1 MRLALLFTA
10 IGLLVGHVPLI
21 GQEDKAYLE
30 ETDQEALE
38 ALSRKFAQEE
48 QKGLEQAR
56 QLARQQNVPI
66 RQVLEDGTVIAVSG
80 IGPTGLLQFQTTTN
94 LDAAKTSSTSKAW
107 PGNALGVSLTG
118 NGYNIG
124 AWDGGI
130 VYKQHQDLAGRITN
144 KDNNASVI
152 DHATH
157 VTGTLVGS
165 DSVNGA
171 RGMAYKAT
179 LDAYD
184 WNSDNSEMASAGS
197 SGLLIS
203 NHSYGQITGWR
214 YRDDKSEWYWYG
226 ATQVSQKE
234 DYRFGFYSRDARNWD
249 QIARNAPYYLIVKSA
264 GNDRNDDG
272 PSGSNDHKVRNSQNN
287 WVSSTRKRDPDGS
300 YDCLGPKSTAKNILT
315 VGAVNDIPSGYSQP
329 SDVSMTSFSSWGP
342 TDDGRIKPD
351 LVANGRSLKSCGTDN
366 PSDYDRKSGTSMSAP
381 VASGSMLLLQEHYK
395 HTYNQQMRA
404 ASLKGLAIH
413 TADEAGPDAGPDYEH
428 GWGLLNTANAIKHI
442 TNASGG
448 DFLLEETLQDQQTYT
463 FTVNASQSNPLSA
476 TLSWHDPA
484 GNPPSPQVDPT
495 TKMLVNDLDLRI
507 RRKNGNQ
514 VYKPYVMDP
523 ANPDS
528 AATRGDNTRDNVE
541 QVFVKQPQ
549 SGSYVVEVTHKGALS
564 SPQAFSLVISAE
576 GRGCQPPGG
585 LTVDSVQNTKADLS
599 WTSFSSQCPD
609 SATQWKVQ
617 WGRPGFSIDQGD
629 SISVTQSQ
637 ARITG
642 LAGNSKYEAYVAEIR
657 SGGKRTDYVGPVT
670 FTTTP
675 QPVQLPYFEGFESF
689 SGTYTEGAEITGPQN
704 AFWQFRSSEP
714 EGRLRFAGSD
724 ITASKGTQAATLDV
738 NQDNN
743 LAENDLILTLNMRNY
758 SAQRPLFLK
767 FDHREYD
774 EEDHPNDSLWIRGSN
789 EDQWVG
795 LYDLSANASNN
806 YQQAGRFD
814 ISQAL
819 RQAGQ
824 QFTATFQV
832 RFGQEDNYTL
842 EGRLKDGRSFD
853 EVSINR
859 QDLVMDDWVKP
870 ADACNLTSQEPLK
883 VVVRNNSVQT
893 LAANSRFS
901 LSYRINGNQTT
912 EQVTLQQDL
921 KPQDTLHYQFTS
933 PVDLS
938 PGGGPYNLTSTVS
951 WNEDQISRN
960 DTIRKQI
967 RPRPQPD
974 VSFSRTL
981 ACAGE
986 PVTLQEQV
994 DPKGGTVTS
1003 YQWDLGNGQTAA
1015 GPQATPTYT
1024 QTGSLTV
1031 SLAILTKGGCRD
1043 TASQTFPVNPEPDA
1057 AFDASSLCGLADVQ
1071 FTEAVQPNGAAIQAY
1086 DWQLGDGQ
1094 ASADPQ
1100 VNHTYDQAG
1109 TYNVKL
1115 TVTTDKGCADAL
1127 QKQLPVAVQPEAAY
1141 TVEQPCAGE
1150 PAATTNATIPSG
1162 NASIQFSWQSP
1173 GSGEITT
1180 SAEPLL
1186 TFPESGTY
1194 EVSLVATSETDTLQC
1209 RDQATKEIQ
1218 VGEAVPAAFT
1228 KSTGKPGEV
1237 TLIPEQTNANQYNW
1251 QLGNGRT
1258 STEVEPTVTYDTNG
1272 TYEVTLITTSAGGCR
1287 DTATQAIA
1295 IERVGLADEKP
1306 GSGFDAYPNP
1316 VNAGEKLTIAYQ
1328 GGQKQPLRLSLVN
1341 TRGKQVCARELRHH
1355 SSGNHQATMTIPQ
1368 ELSAGVYILKLSGN
1382 HTRVVKRLVI
1392 AKNE

>member
-1 MRLALLFTA
+1 MRLTLLITA
-10 IGLLVGHVPLI
+10 IGVLFSNVPLI
-21 GQEDKAYLE
+21 AQDDKAYLR
-30 ETDQEALE
+30 ETNQQALE
-38 ALSRKFAQEE
+38 KLSNEFATQEQE
-48 QKGLEQAR
+48 DLGQAR
-56 QLARQQNVPI
+56 QIARQRGIPV
-66 RQVLEDGTVIAVSG
+66 RQVLEDGTVIEVSG
-80 IGPTGLLQFQTTTN
+80 VGPTGLLQFQTTTN
-94 LDAAKTSSTSKAW
+94 LDAARTSSTNKAW

-118 NGYNIG
+118 NGYNLG
-124 AWDGGI
+124 AWDGGV
-130 VYKQHQDLAGRITN
+130 VYKQHQDLTGRITN
-144 KDNNASVI
+144 KDNASVI

-157 VTGTLVGS
+157 VTGTLIGS

-203 NHSYGQITGWR
+203 NHSYGQVTGWR
-214 YRDDKSEWYWYG
+214 YKDDESEWYWYG

-234 DYRFGFYSRDARNWD
+234 DYRFGFYGRDARNWD
-249 QIARNAPYYLIVKSA
+249 RIARNAPYYLIVKSA

-272 PSGSNDHKVRNSQNN
+272 PSGSNDHKVRNSRNN
-287 WVSSTRKRDPDGS
+287 WVNSTKSRNPDGS
-300 YDCLGPKSTAKNILT
+300 YDCLPPKSTAKNILT
-315 VGAVNDIPSGYSQP
+315 VGAVNDIPSGYSKP
-329 SDVSMTSFSSWGP
+329 SDVAMTSFSSWGP

-351 LVANGRSLKSCGTDN
+351 IVANGRSLKSCGTDN

-381 VASGSMLLLQEHYK
+381 TVSGSLLLLQEHYYNV
-395 HTYNQQMRA
+395 TNQQMRA
-404 ASLKGLAIH
+404 ATLKGLAIH

-428 GWGLLNTANAIKHI
+428 GWGLLNTASAIKHI

-448 DFLLEETLQDQQTYT
+448 DFIREETLQNQQTYT
-463 FTVNASQSNPLSA
+463 FTVNASKSNPLSA

-484 GNPPSPQVDPT
+484 GTPPSPQVDPS

-507 RRKNGNQ
+507 RRKNSNQ

-528 AATRGDNTRDNVE
+528 AATKGDNTRDNVE
-541 QVFVKQPQ
+541 QVFIKQPQ
-549 SGSYVVEVTHKGALS
+549 SGSYVVEVTHKGSLS
-564 SPQAFSLVISAE
+564 NPQDFSLVISAE

-585 LTVDSVQNTKADLS
+585 LTVDSAQNTKADLS
-599 WTSFSSQCPD
+599 WTSFSSQCPN
-609 SATQWKVQ
+609 SASQWKVQ

-637 ARITG
+637 ATITG
-642 LAGNSKYEAYVAEIR
+642 LAGNTKYEAYVAEIR
-657 SGGKRTDYVGPVT
+657 SGGKRTKYVGPVT

-675 QPVQLPYFEGFESF
+675 KPVQLPYLEGFESF
-689 SGTYTEGAEITGPQN
+689 SGTYTGSAEITGPQN
-704 AFWQFRSSEP
+704 AFWQFRSSEA
-714 EGRLRFAGSD
+714 EGRLRFAGPE
-724 ITASKGTQAATLDV
+724 IAASKGSQAATLDV

-758 SAQRPLFLK
+758 RVQRPLFLQ

-774 EEDHPNDSLWIRGSN
+774 EEDHPNDSLWVRGSN

-795 LYDLSANASNN
+795 LYDLAANSSNA

-842 EGRLKDGRSFD
+842 DGRLKDGRSFD
-853 EVSINR
+853 EISINR
-859 QDLVMDDWVKP
+859 QDLVMDSWVKP
-870 ADACNLTSQEPLK
+870 ADACNLTSREPLS

-893 LAANSRFS
+893 LSANSQFS
-901 LSYRINGNQTT
+901 LSYSINGNQTT

-921 KPQDTLHYQFTS
+921 QPQDTLHYQFAN

-938 PGGGPYNLTSTVS
+938 PGGGPYDLTSTVN
-951 WNEDQISRN
+951 WNADQISSN
-960 DTIRKQI
+960 DTIRQQI
-967 RPRPQPD
+967 KPRPKPE
-974 VSFSRTL
+974 VGFSRTL

-986 PVTLQEQV
+986 PVKLREQV
-994 DPKGGTVTS
+994 NPKGGTVTS
-1003 YQWDLGNGQTAA
+1003 YQWDLGNGQTAT
-1015 GPQATPTYT
+1015 GQQVTPTYT
-1024 QTGSLTV
+1024 QPGNITV

-1043 TASQTFPVNPEPDA
+1043 TASQSFAVNPEPDA
-1057 AFDASSLCGLADVQ
+1057 AFSASSFCGLSDVQ
-1071 FTEAVQPNGAAIQAY
+1071 FTENVQPNGATIQTY
-1086 DWQLGDGQ
+1086 DWQLGDGK

-1100 VNHTYDQAG
+1100 VNHAYDQAG
-1109 TYNVKL
+1109 VYNIKL
-1115 TVTTDKGCADAL
+1115 AVTTDKGCADSL
-1127 QKQLPVAVQPEAAY
+1127 QKQLPVAAQPEAAY
-1141 TVEQPCAGE
+1141 TIEQPCAGE
-1150 PAATTNATIPSG
+1150 PAAITNQTTAGG
-1162 NASIQFSWQSP
+1162 NANIEYSWQSP
-1173 GSGEITT
+1173 ASGEITT
-1180 SAEPLL
+1180 NAEPLL

-1194 EVSLVATSETDTLQC
+1194 ELSLIATAEVDTFQC
-1209 RDQATKEIQ
+1209 RDQATQNIE
-1218 VGEAVPAAFT
+1218 VGEAIPAAFS
-1228 KSTGKPGEV
+1228 KSSGQPGEV
-1237 TLIPEQTNANQYNW
+1237 TLIPEQTSASQYNW

-1258 STEVEPTVTYDTNG
+1258 STEVEPTITYDSNG
-1272 TYEVTLITTSAGGCR
+1272 TYEVTLITTSSGGCY
-1287 DTATQAIA
+1287 DTATRDIT
-1295 IERVGLADEKP
+1295 IERVGLADGKHE
-1306 GSGFDAYPNP
+1306 SGFDAYPNP

-1341 TRGKQVCARELRHH
+1341 TKGKQFRIRDSQYHGAGNQEL
-1355 SSGNHQATMTIPQ
+1355 TMTIPQ

-1382 HTRVVKRLVI
+1382 HTTMVKRLVVM
-1392 AKNE
+1392 NEQ